1 MAGISSKAAGSLE
14 NKYKFNGKEQ
24 QNQEFSDGSG
34 LEWYDYGARMQ
45 DPQIGRWMTIDS
57 KAEQYRR
64 WSPYNYGDDNPL
76 RFIDPDG
83 MGLEDIVTFNMKGK
97 EISRIV
103 SNTEFKTYVQEDDG
117 TKVEAPMPKII
128 EESSGEATTSPAYQ
142 KNDYQIAASTEIFN
156 EQKANGSLNLVTD
169 GNKPIPTDA
178 VKSIPN
184 LDPTLVKAVSM
195 QESKAGTDAS
205 MNGNKDIMQ
214 VNNKGDWASY
224 KSNYGLSKGVVPDMQ
239 TSVNAGIKDLATKGF
254 KGGITVDS
262 KTGAVSFS
270 FKSWNSAVKN
280 YNGGGTAG
288 YQASVLK
295 MVSNAQTPKPENYV
309 SQH

>member
-1 MAGISSKAAGSLE
+1 MAGISSKAAGKQE
-14 NKYKFNGKEQ
+14 NKYKFNGKELQ
-24 QNQEFSDGSG
+24 HQEFNDGSG
-34 LEWYDYGARMQ
+34 LEEYDYGARFY
-45 DPQIGRWMTIDS
+45 DLQIGRWQTSDPLTDQM
-57 KAEQYRR
+57 RR
-64 WSPYNYGDDNPL
+64 HSPYNFAFDNPI
-76 RFIDPDG
+76 RYIDPDG
-83 MGLEDIVTFNMKGK
+83 MGPEDVVTFNMKGK
-97 EISRIV
+97 EISRTI
-103 SNTEFKTYVQEDDG
+103 SNTEFKTYIQKDDG
-117 TKVEAPMPKII
+117 TSVEAPMPKII
-128 EESSGEATTSPAYQ
+128 QESSGETTTSPAYQ

-156 EQKANGSLNLVTD
+156 QQKANGTLNLVTD
-169 GNKPIPTDA
+169 GNKAIPADA

-184 LDPTLVKAVSM
+184 LDPTVVKAVAT

-224 KSNYGLSKGVVPDMQ
+224 KSNYGLSKGVVPDVQ

-270 FKSWNSAVKN
+270 FKGWNSAVKN

-295 MVSNAQTPKPENYV
+295 MISNSQTPKTENYV
-309 SQH
+309 NRH

>member
-1 MAGISSKAAGSLE
+1 
-14 NKYKFNGKEQ
+14 
-24 QNQEFSDGSG
+24 
-34 LEWYDYGARMQ
+34 
-45 DPQIGRWMTIDS
+45 
-57 KAEQYRR
+57 
-64 WSPYNYGDDNPL
+64 
-76 RFIDPDG
+76 
-83 MGLEDIVTFNMKGK
+83 
-97 EISRIV
+97 
-103 SNTEFKTYVQEDDG
+103 
-117 TKVEAPMPKII
+117 
-128 EESSGEATTSPAYQ
+128 
-142 KNDYQIAASTEIFN
+142 
-156 EQKANGSLNLVTD
+156 
-169 GNKPIPTDA
+169 
-178 VKSIPN
+178 
-184 LDPTLVKAVSM
+184 M

>member
-1 MAGISSKAAGSLE
+1 MKWLSYNAPGSLE

-24 QNQEFSDGSG
+24 QHQEFSDNSG

-45 DPQIGRWMTIDS
+45 DPQIGRWFNIDPKS
-57 KAEQYRR
+57 EQYRK
-64 WSPYNYGDDNPL
+64 WSSYNYGDDNPL

-83 MGLEDIVTFNMKGK
+83 MGLEDIVTFNMQGK

-103 SNTEFKTYVQEDDG
+103 SNTEFKTYVQRDDG
-117 TKVEAPMPKII
+117 TTVEAPMPKII
-128 EESSGEATTSPAYQ
+128 QESSGESTTSPAYQ

-169 GNKPIPTDA
+169 GNKPIPADA
-178 VKSIPN
+178 VKAIPN
-184 LDPTLVKAVSM
+184 LDPTLVKAVAT

-224 KSNYGLSKGVVPDMQ
+224 KSNYGLSKGVVPDVQ

-254 KGGITVDS
+254 KGGVTVDS

-309 SQH
+309 NQH